1 MNHLDL
7 GFRLWCI
14 GVQRWT
20 LYTCTLE
27 MMLSAKLAFKLD
39 TASGCQGPH
48 PDSGLKRE
56 QDPEAAKATQF
67 FTSKVNYSTY
77 QYLCTYT
84 YTTESDSV
92 WLRHKKCPENC
103 GLRHCRRCQ
112 ALSAHSGSI
121 TSKSNSPRILPSL
134 PRESHQMVHTCQKT
148 TWPSFL
154 WAKCETERL
163 SKAVPFTASEE
174 TCVYQCVLDLCEYKE
189 LERNC
194 MYTCSVLSQWNL
206 KLHAREGAKRAGK
219 KHAQPNPKS
228 T

>member
-56 QDPEAAKATQF
+56 QDPKAAKATQF
-67 FTSKVNYSTY
+67 FTSKVKYSTY

-84 YTTESDSV
+84 YTTESDWV

-103 GLRHCRRCQ
+103 GLRHCSGVKRCLHTQ
-112 ALSAHSGSI
+112 VL
-121 TSKSNSPRILPSL
+121 
-134 PRESHQMVHTCQKT
+134 SHQNPTVPGYCLHCRENCIRWFIRAKRRHGH
-148 TWPSFL
+148 PSYERNAKRKGFL
-154 WAKCETERL
+154 SL
-163 SKAVPFTASEE
+163 SHSQHPRKQE
-174 TCVYQCVLDLCEYKE
+174 TCVYHGV
-189 LERNC
+189 
-194 MYTCSVLSQWNL
+194 S
-206 KLHAREGAKRAGK
+206 
-219 KHAQPNPKS
+219 S
-228 T
+228 TFVNTRS